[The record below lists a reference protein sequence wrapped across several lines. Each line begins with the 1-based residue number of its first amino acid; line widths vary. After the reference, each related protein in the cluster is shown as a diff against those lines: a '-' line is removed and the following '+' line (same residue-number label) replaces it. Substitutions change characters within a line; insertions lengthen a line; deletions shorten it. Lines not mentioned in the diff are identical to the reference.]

1 MYQKYMDVQQK
12 HENCV
17 VAYRLRVFYEVFG
30 DMAVKIADMCSLT
43 FTSREV
49 GLESRVAMVG
59 FPFHMTDI
67 YFKKILTYYPLVTV
81 DGDNINCQYPNFNVD
96 FETGELY
103 DTQAKEV
110 NQPMKPN
117 DTSNEISNDIE
128 NKLKSIFN
136 DMVVVR

>member
-1 MYQKYMDVQQK
+1 M
-12 HENCV
+12 
-17 VAYRLRVFYEVFG
+17 
-30 DMAVKIADMCSLT
+30 S
-43 FTSREV
+43 
-49 GLESRVAMVG
+49 
-59 FPFHMTDI
+59 DI

-81 DGDNINCQYPNFNVD
+81 DGDNINRQYLNFNVD

-103 DTQAKEV
+103 DAQAKAV